1 MMRFLLFLS
10 LFGVLYAYVGY
21 GASLL
26 LVSLF
31 RRRVVKK
38 EPFYPKVTLIITAH
52 NEEAQIDDK
61 IRNTLALTYPR
72 EALQILV
79 VSDGSTNHTN
89 GIVQRYG
96 SDGVELL
103 ALEERSGKENA
114 QKRAIEIARGEIL
127 VFSDAGTRL
136 DPTGLGEIV
145 FNFADPSV
153 GCVSSEDRL
162 QRRDGTASGE
172 GFYVKY
178 EMGLRNLESTV
189 NSVVGLSGSFFAARK
204 DVFTDFSGQ
213 MQSDFRTLLNSIKLG
228 LRGVSDS
235 RAIGYYLDVGGD
247 DKEFARKI
255 RTITRGLTV
264 FFNHMEFLNPF
275 RYGLFAYQYFCHK
288 LLRWSVPFFLIVA
301 FISNVVLARHSQAFL
316 VLLVLQVVI
325 YAVAIAGWLKPS
337 LKKRL
342 YVKIPCYLLA
352 ANLSILIAWIRFLK
366 GERIVMWQP
375 SRR

>member
-1 MMRFLLFLS
+1 
-10 LFGVLYAYVGY
+10 
-21 GASLL
+21 
-26 LVSLF
+26 
-31 RRRVVKK
+31 
-38 EPFYPKVTLIITAH
+38 
-52 NEEAQIDDK
+52 
-61 IRNTLALTYPR
+61 
-72 EALQILV
+72 
-79 VSDGSTNHTN
+79 
-89 GIVQRYG
+89 
-96 SDGVELL
+96 
-103 ALEERSGKENA
+103 
-114 QKRAIEIARGEIL
+114 
-127 VFSDAGTRL
+127 
-136 DPTGLGEIV
+136 
-145 FNFADPSV
+145 
-153 GCVSSEDRL
+153 VSSEDRL

-264 FFNHMEFLNPF
+264 FFNHLEFLNPF

-316 VLLVLQVVI
+316 VLLVLQIVI